1 MRVCPVFDDVSVL
14 VVGDVMLDRF
24 WTGQTGRVSPEAPV
38 PVVKISQDDCRPG
51 GAGNVAVNI
60 AALGANVTLSGICGE
75 DEPAAQLRQ
84 AVEQSGVKWAVC
96 PSASETVVKLR
107 VLSRNQQLLRMDFE
121 QDLSACADDLFTALV
136 GTQLEAAD
144 TVVFSDYAKGTL
156 QQGASMIELAKERGK
171 RVLVDP
177 KGNDLERYRGA
188 TLLTP
193 NLSEF
198 EAVVG
203 RCETEAELLE
213 RGETLR
219 VQLELDA
226 LLITRSERGMTLIEA
241 NKPPLTLPARAREV
255 YDVTGAGD
263 TVISVLAAALSAGE
277 SLAGATAL
285 ANAAAGLVV
294 AKLGTAV
301 VTREE
306 LNEALR
312 DDTEALMPHLGEVV
326 STDSLL
332 ARVAQA
338 KAAGE
343 VLVMTNGCFDLLHR
357 GHVEYLARARAM
369 GDRLIVAINSDA
381 SVTRLKGPKRPVN
394 TLDARAAVLASLR
407 SVDWVVAF
415 DADTPA
421 ELIEAVGPDVL
432 VKGGD
437 YEPSQIA
444 GADSVI
450 ARGGKVRIIDFVE
463 GFSTTKTIAGLTEQ
477 PSD

>member
-1 MRVCPVFDDVSVL
+1 MRVCPVFDDVNVL

-24 WTGQTGRVSPEAPV
+24 WSGHTGRVSPEAPV
-38 PVVKISQDDCRPG
+38 PVVKINQDDCRAG

-60 AALGANVTLSGICGE
+60 AALGANVTLSGICGD
-75 DEPAAQLRQ
+75 DEPARQLRQ
-84 AVEQSGVKWAVC
+84 AVELSGVKWAVC
-96 PSASETVVKLR
+96 PSASETILKLR

-121 QDLSACADDLFTALV
+121 QDLKAYADDLFTALV
-136 GTQLEAAD
+136 GTQLEAVD

-156 QQGASMIELAKERGK
+156 QHVASMIALARERGK

-177 KGNDLERYRGA
+177 KGSDLERYRGA

-203 RCETEAELLE
+203 HCESEEQLLQ
-213 RGETLR
+213 RGEALR
-219 VQLELDA
+219 ESLSLEA
-226 LLITRSERGMTLIEA
+226 LLITRSEKGMTLIEA
-241 NKPPLTLPARAREV
+241 DKPPMTLPARAREV

-263 TVISVLAAALSAGE
+263 TVISTLAAALSAGE
-277 SLAGATAL
+277 SLAAATAL

-301 VTREE
+301 VTRDE
-306 LNEALR
+306 LNNALR

-326 STDSLL
+326 STDALL

-357 GHVEYLARARAM
+357 GHIEYLARARAM

-381 SVTRLKGPKRPVN
+381 SVARLKGPKRPIN
-394 TLDARAAVLASLR
+394 NLEARSAVLASLR

-415 DADTPA
+415 DTDTPA
-421 ELIEAVGPDVL
+421 ELIDAVGPDIL

-437 YEPSQIA
+437 YQPEEIA
-444 GADSVI
+444 GAASVI

-463 GFSTTKTIAGLTEQ
+463 GFSTTNIIAGLSEQ
-477 PSD
+477 SGD